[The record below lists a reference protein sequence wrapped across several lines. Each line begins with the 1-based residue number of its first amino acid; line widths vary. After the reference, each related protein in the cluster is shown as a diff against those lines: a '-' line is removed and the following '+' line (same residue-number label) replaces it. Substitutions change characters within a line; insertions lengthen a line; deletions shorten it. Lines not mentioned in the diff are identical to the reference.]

1 MLSEVSQIKKKKTL
15 FHLFEIWEQT
25 KIFMMIETA
34 VFSG

>member
-1 MLSEVSQIKKKKTL
+1 MLSEVSQIKKKTL